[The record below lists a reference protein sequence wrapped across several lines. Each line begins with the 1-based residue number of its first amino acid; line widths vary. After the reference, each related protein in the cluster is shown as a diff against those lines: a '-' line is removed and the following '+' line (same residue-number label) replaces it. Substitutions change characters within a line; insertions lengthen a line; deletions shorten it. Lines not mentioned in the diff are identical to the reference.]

1 VPAIDVDQAEHD
13 GAAVNAEERA
23 GVADPLRSS
32 SIGPHDGAPLFPD
45 TPDGRAARLAY
56 YEPRKLNNP
65 PNSLLDYND
74 AKRGL
79 EPPAE
84 RRARKRRDNRPPR

>member
-1 VPAIDVDQAEHD
+1 V
-13 GAAVNAEERA
+13 
-23 GVADPLRSS
+23 
-32 SIGPHDGAPLFPD
+32 

-56 YEPRKLNNP
+56 YEARKLNNP

-74 AKRGL
+74 AKRAL

-84 RRARKRRDNRPPR
+84 RRSRERRHNRRPR